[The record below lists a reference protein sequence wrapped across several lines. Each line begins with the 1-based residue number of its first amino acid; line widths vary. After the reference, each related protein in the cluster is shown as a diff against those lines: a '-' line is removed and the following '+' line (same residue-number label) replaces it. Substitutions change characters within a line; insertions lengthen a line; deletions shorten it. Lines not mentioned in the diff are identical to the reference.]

1 MTRAIVLMARCPALA
16 AREAAVHCGQ
26 SRCLHEKITGP
37 HRHPASRRALTHSR
51 GAAVT
56 TAVMDPNAFPSPPGR
71 TTAQPRGAP
80 PGGGPQKRVRD
91 SLGVA
96 GNNDRTW
103 QDRLGGLKTR
113 GPGAGKNG
121 PRRVIKR
128 TVTKPSEAAVP
139 KPPTVAGEREW
150 ARVETMRAQ
159 QAAAE
164 ARRRGADGRDVSS
177 TSVDDDITNAP
188 WQKEETVSY
197 SFFGQSRVR
206 YPAASLADPAS
217 RATYEDSELDKTAI
231 QVNALLLAEGVRT
244 PPTGVLAG
252 GDVRSFAALAEAAHH
267 LRRQHSPE
275 DLRRIVGKIM
285 RSQITGGIPP
295 GGTGVA
301 QAAFPARAEAAA
313 AAGTIASEIH
323 GGVDV
328 RADDAGDDGGTER
341 EGRDGGERQEVQVPR
356 GDGVRGGVREHVQV
370 TRAGRDARGVWRGFV
385 RGAKLCDLVAD
396 VLWAGAAAGADRS
409 GAEQGVPV
417 AVRGRGDE
425 HAAAPAAAAGAADRH
440 GRVAGGGGV
449 DGGFGGE
456 VLRLASAA
464 ASPEVPGA
472 AEEGPGHLTTNASSV
487 V

>member
-1 MTRAIVLMARCPALA
+1 MTRAIALMARCPALA

-26 SRCLHEKITGP
+26 GRSRCLREKITRP
-37 HRHPASRRALTHSR
+37 HHRHPASRRASTHSR

-56 TAVMDPNAFPSPPGR
+56 TAVMDPNAFPSQPGG

-80 PGGGPQKRVRD
+80 PGVGPQKRVRD

-103 QDRLGGLKTR
+103 QDRLGGLKAR
-113 GPGAGKNG
+113 GPGMGKNG

-139 KPPTVAGEREW
+139 KPKPTVAGEREW

-164 ARRRGADGRDVSS
+164 ARRRGANGRDVSS
-177 TSVDDDITNAP
+177 STNDTNAP

-206 YPAASLADPAS
+206 YPAASLADPAAS
-217 RATYEDSELDKTAI
+217 RAVYEDSELDKTAI
-231 QVNALLLAEGVRT
+231 QVNALLLAEAAGVD
-244 PPTGVLAG
+244 PNVLNG

-301 QAAFPARAEAAA
+301 QFLLPGAVLRETT
-313 AAGTIASEIH
+313 GTIASEMAEWMF
-323 GGVDV
+323 GPTT
-328 RADDAGDDGGTER
+328 RETMAGPN
-341 EGRDGGERQEVQVPR
+341 GRDVTVVNVKKCRYLEATGCAGVCVNMCKLPAQDVMREEFGVGLYVAPNFETCSCKMYFGQEPLPEQIDPALSR
-356 GDGVRGGVREHVQV
+356 GCLSRCGV
-370 TRAGRDARGVWRGFV
+370 
-385 RGAKLCDLVAD
+385 
-396 VLWAGAAAGADRS
+396 AAMNTPPPPPPPPALPIGAD
-409 GAEQGVPV
+409 GW
-417 AVRGRGDE
+417 
-425 HAAAPAAAAGAADRH
+425 PAAVAWTEDSVAKFYESLPPPRLEKCPELPKKA
-440 GRVAGGGGV
+440 RVI
-449 DGGFGGE
+449 
-456 VLRLASAA
+456 
-464 ASPEVPGA
+464 
-472 AEEGPGHLTTNASSV
+472 
-487 V
+487 

>member
-16 AREAAVHCGQ
+16 AREAAVHCSQ
-26 SRCLHEKITGP
+26 SRCLREKITGP

-128 TVTKPSEAAVP
+128 TVTKPSKAAVP
-139 KPPTVAGEREW
+139 KPKPTVAGEREW

-177 TSVDDDITNAP
+177 TPRVDDDITNAP

-197 SFFGQSRVR
+197 SFFGQSKVR

-231 QVNALLLAEGVRT
+231 QVNALLLAEAAGVNPDT
-244 PPTGVLAG
+244 LNG

-301 QAAFPARAEAAA
+301 QMLVPGAVLRETT
-313 AAGTIASEIH
+313 GTIASEMAEWMF
-323 GGVDV
+323 GPTT
-328 RADDAGDDGGTER
+328 RETMAGPN
-341 EGRDGGERQEVQVPR
+341 GRDVTVVNVKKCRYLEATGCAGVCVNMCKLPAQDVMREEFGVGLYVAPNFETCSCKMYFGQEPLPEQIDPALSKGCLSRCGVAAMNTPPPPPPPPPLPGGP
-356 GDGVRGGVREHVQV
+356 
-370 TRAGRDARGVWRGFV
+370 
-385 RGAKLCDLVAD
+385 
-396 VLWAGAAAGADRS
+396 
-409 GAEQGVPV
+409 
-417 AVRGRGDE
+417 
-425 HAAAPAAAAGAADRH
+425 APTTP
-440 GRVAGGGGV
+440 
-449 DGGFGGE
+449 
-456 VLRLASAA
+456 SAA
-464 ASPEVPGA
+464 S
-472 AEEGPGHLTTNASSV
+472 LSSLM
-487 V
+487 

>member
-1 MTRAIVLMARCPALA
+1 M
-16 AREAAVHCGQ
+16 
-26 SRCLHEKITGP
+26 
-37 HRHPASRRALTHSR
+37 
-51 GAAVT
+51 
-56 TAVMDPNAFPSPPGR
+56 
-71 TTAQPRGAP
+71 
-80 PGGGPQKRVRD
+80 RD

-139 KPPTVAGEREW
+139 KPKPTVAGEREW

-177 TSVDDDITNAP
+177 TGVVDDDITNAP

-197 SFFGQSRVR
+197 SFFGQSKVR

-231 QVNALLLAEGVRT
+231 QVNALLLAEAAGVNPDT
-244 PPTGVLAG
+244 LNG

-295 GGTGVA
+295 GGNRGGAVS
-301 QAAFPARAEAAA
+301 FPAPCRETT
-313 AAGTIASEIH
+313 GTIAS
-323 GGVDV
+323 
-328 RADDAGDDGGTER
+328 R
-341 EGRDGGERQEVQVPR
+341 
-356 GDGVRGGVREHVQV
+356 
-370 TRAGRDARGVWRGFV
+370 
-385 RGAKLCDLVAD
+385 
-396 VLWAGAAAGADRS
+396 
-409 GAEQGVPV
+409 
-417 AVRGRGDE
+417 
-425 HAAAPAAAAGAADRH
+425 
-440 GRVAGGGGV
+440 
-449 DGGFGGE
+449 
-456 VLRLASAA
+456 
-464 ASPEVPGA
+464 
-472 AEEGPGHLTTNASSV
+472 
-487 V
+487 